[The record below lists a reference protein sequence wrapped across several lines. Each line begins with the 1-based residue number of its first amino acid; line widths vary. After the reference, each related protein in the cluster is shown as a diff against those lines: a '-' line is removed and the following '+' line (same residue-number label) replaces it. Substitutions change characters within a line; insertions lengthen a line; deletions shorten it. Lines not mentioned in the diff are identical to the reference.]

1 MSTKKDAQPE
11 LLVKFYLGQHEDCSP
26 EAASQ
31 IVLRDCSKAALVN
44 RQGGGLAVGS
54 SIPLSSPHFTKG
66 FFVSH
71 EDLMSP

>member
-1 MSTKKDAQPE
+1 MRTAAR
-11 LLVKFYLGQHEDCSP
+11 

-71 EDLMSP
+71 EDLM